1 MDREIT
7 YKIIRSRRKTVSV
20 IVERDGS
27 LIVRAPLRYPEK
39 SVEEFVFKKREWI
52 LRTVERVK
60 KSNAE
65 NMFSLENGA
74 KIELLGKEYTIR
86 LTEEKRAFLTENEI
100 VLPANLEKQ
109 AFEKLTYKLLRAY
122 IVPRTEEIA
131 AKNGLR
137 FNGISVTSA
146 RTRWGSCGAGDTLNF
161 SRALVFMPSSVVDY
175 VICHELCHT
184 LEKNHSARF
193 YARVKS
199 ICPDYK
205 TAEQVLKARAA
216 VMNYLYSHIFSIS
229 ENCSI
234 LYFPETEK

>member
-1 MDREIT
+1 MDNEIS
-7 YKIIRSRRKTVSV
+7 YKIIRSRRRTVSV

-27 LIVRAPLRYPEK
+27 LVVRAPLRYPEK

-60 KSNAE
+60 RSNAE

-74 KIELLGKEYTIR
+74 KIELLGKAYTVR

-100 VLPANLEKQ
+100 VLPSNEEKQ

-131 AKNGLR
+131 AKNGLK
-137 FNGISVTSA
+137 FNGISITSA

-161 SRALVFMPSSVVDY
+161 SRALVFMPLSVVDY

-184 LEKNHSARF
+184 REKNHSARF

-199 ICPDYK
+199 IYPDYK

-216 VMNYLYSHIFSIS
+216 LMNYL
-229 ENCSI
+229 
-234 LYFPETEK
+234 

>member
-1 MDREIT
+1 MDNEIT
-7 YKIIRSRRKTVSV
+7 YKIIRSRRRTVSV

-27 LIVRAPLRYPEK
+27 LVVRAPLRYPEK

-74 KIELLGKEYTIR
+74 KIELLGKAYTVR
-86 LTEEKRAFLTENEI
+86 LTE
-100 VLPANLEKQ
+100 

-131 AKNGLR
+131 AQNGLK
-137 FNGISVTSA
+137 FNGISITSA

-161 SRALVFMPSSVVDY
+161 SRALVFMPLSVVDY

-184 LEKNHSARF
+184 REKNHSARF

-199 ICPDYK
+199 IYPDYK

-216 VMNYLYSHIFSIS
+216 LMNYL
-229 ENCSI
+229 
-234 LYFPETEK
+234 